1 MKRKLIK
8 GLEMLVMA
16 GFLVTAVGSN
26 VHATENQVNENTENS
41 SQQNENKSEEKNTD
55 TGNDD
60 TDKKGSDTDNSES
73 VNKDQGKSGTDTDN
87 SNKGSDKSKDADKDS
102 TDDTE
107 QIEEGKAAASEDG
120 SDSENKDKDD
130 SDKDADGETD
140 ESGKVPESEE
150 TVAST
155 EDLEE
160 TTAEE
165 TLAETEAL
173 IEETVPAETKKEYL
187 TMEDMEG
194 LWSIDDITSYRFTKS
209 GSGALVLPE
218 HSYSFDYELEEDTL
232 KVDFEKSNLRDS
244 TFKVSIVDGVMN
256 LQCLDEYF
264 ENEYELHKAED

>member
-26 VHATENQVNENTENS
+26 AQATENQVNENT
-41 SQQNENKSEEKNTD
+41 
-55 TGNDD
+55 
-60 TDKKGSDTDNSES
+60 DNSES
-73 VNKDQGKSGTDTDN
+73 VNKDADKSGTDTDN
-87 SNKGSDKSKDADKDS
+87 SNKGSDKSDDKSKDADKDS

-130 SDKDADGETD
+130 SDKDTDGETD

>member
-26 VHATENQVNENTENS
+26 VHATENQVNAGKDE
-41 SQQNENKSEEKNTD
+41 
-55 TGNDD
+55 
-60 TDKKGSDTDNSES
+60 SD
-73 VNKDQGKSGTDTDN
+73 GKSD
-87 SNKGSDKSKDADKDS
+87 DKSKDADKDSTDDKSKDVDKDSTDDKSGDTDKDS

>member
-1 MKRKLIK
+1 MKRKLYK
-8 GLEMLVMA
+8 GLGMLVMA

-26 VHATENQVNENTENS
+26 VHATENQ
-41 SQQNENKSEEKNTD
+41 KNTD

-87 SNKGSDKSKDADKDS
+87 SNKGSDKSDS
-102 TDDTE
+102 TSDNKAGEKDTS
-107 QIEEGKAAASEDG
+107 G
-120 SDSENKDKDD
+120 KDD
-130 SDKDADGETD
+130 SDKDTDGETD
-140 ESGKVPESEE
+140 ESGEVPESEE

-155 EDLEE
+155 EDIEE

-173 IEETVPAETKKEYL
+173 IEETVPAETTAPAETLEEKKKEYL

-209 GSGALVLPE
+209 GTGTLVLPE

-264 ENEYELHKAED
+264 ENEYELQKAED

>member
-1 MKRKLIK
+1 MKRKLYK
-8 GLEMLVMA
+8 GLGMLVMA

-26 VHATENQVNENTENS
+26 VHATETQFNENTENS
-41 SQQNENKSEEKNTD
+41 SQQNENKSKDADKDSTD
-55 TGNDD
+55 
-60 TDKKGSDTDNSES
+60 
-73 VNKDQGKSGTDTDN
+73 
-87 SNKGSDKSKDADKDS
+87 DKSKDVDKDSTDDKSGDTDKDS

-130 SDKDADGETD
+130 SDKDTDGETD
-140 ESGKVPESEE
+140 ESGEVPESEE

-173 IEETVPAETKKEYL
+173 IEETVPAETTAPAETLAEKKKEYL

-209 GSGALVLPE
+209 GTGALVLPE

-264 ENEYELHKAED
+264 ENEYELQKAED